1 MFAQHPVDDQ
11 TLKTHYLTSASLE
24 AKPTIMER
32 YTFARRALSAMPSTP
47 DDVVFLAAV
56 FVAFGSGALLLHW
69 IRRVR
74 DIGLQKQ
81 WHDAQMK
88 TFQEGFATFEQL
100 PQQLNAINACI
111 GELRE
116 KADGATDRFNTISD
130 RINDLSQ
137 NIDHLQTVRAGT
149 HDVKRPSTVQPTT
162 DVGSADANELVA
174 VKSHIKNLESKM
186 SEITKRKDELEQAN
200 ASLKEDL
207 ERATKS
213 DEEEQSDEYK
223 TLLMQ
228 NEELQTQ
235 VAQTERSLRILEQEK
250 ERVAANGDPAMKQ
263 QEEVI
268 KNYENELEGLEER
281 LALAQNDR
289 TTARDE
295 TTQMS
300 SELEEL
306 ESKLSTAQSDQ
317 DGMRKEN
324 GRLSSEVSELETSLS
339 SARSDQQRMVQE
351 IQNHLAVV
359 QRLRDDL
366 SSAEHERDQQR
377 EANESFAGLNESTR
391 QPEADQSAIVD
402 LKEKLKAET
411 LKSAD
416 LKVRNDVLT
425 KDIGKNEA
433 HIETMKAD
441 EVHNKQQLDRLTSQV
456 ESLERQKMD
465 LEATL
470 EEHSQ
475 AKESG
480 DQAEEHA
487 EGLQDNT
494 SSDASEQRGE
504 SQPDITKVSTSPQQ
518 SNTSGTAPDDSWVEV
533 AAQIPTAPDGR
544 PTTGDES
551 AEVDEALSPV
561 VKLPMAPAAEASG
574 RPATRKSWADD
585 DEQEFDPEIQK
596 FAARTASLPSTLSS
610 TNSPAQEN
618 PDSPAAKPQPTIDT
632 SVANNA
638 SGVTTPHSSASSLPA
653 GPSPTSEIVTALCRY
668 CNVDVPVEMI
678 QLPNGRRYVDW
689 PKHSRETGCKNRA
702 LGISSRPQSRGGSAS
717 PSSAG
722 FSPGGFHGNF
732 PNPNRSRP
740 DSRNSYGSGRG
751 SKPSSPVDMS
761 PGSRRGSFSPRGR
774 GGFEGR
780 GGHGRGRSSERSSPV
795 MNSPGTY
802 QSSDNGGDGRQYG
815 RGDRSRPSGG
825 GGDWRPHRFA
835 NDGNDRSSETY

>member
-1 MFAQHPVDDQ
+1 
-11 TLKTHYLTSASLE
+11 
-24 AKPTIMER
+24 MER
-32 YTFARRALSAMPSTP
+32 YAFARRALSAMPTTP

-81 WHDAQMK
+81 WHDAQMR
-88 TFQEGFATFEQL
+88 TLQEGFAAFEQL
-100 PQQLNAINACI
+100 PQQLNAINASI

-130 RINDLSQ
+130 RVNDLSQ
-137 NIDHLQTVRAGT
+137 HVDHLQTVGAGT

-162 DVGSADANELVA
+162 DASSADANELVA

-186 SEITKRKDELEQAN
+186 SEITKQKAVLEQAN
-200 ASLKEDL
+200 VSLKEDL

-213 DEEEQSDEYK
+213 DGEEKSDEYK

-235 VAQTERSLRILEQEK
+235 VTQTERSLRILEQEK
-250 ERVAANGDPAMKQ
+250 ERVAANGDPAIKQ
-263 QEEVI
+263 QEETI
-268 KNYENELEGLEER
+268 RNYENEIEGLEER

-295 TTQMS
+295 MTQMS

-317 DGMRKEN
+317 DEMRKEN
-324 GRLSSEVSELETSLS
+324 LSLSSEVSELETSLS
-339 SARSDQQRMVQE
+339 SARSDQQRMAQE

-377 EANESFAGLNESTR
+377 EANESLAGLNESTG

-441 EVHNKQQLDRLTSQV
+441 EVQNKQQLDRLTSQV

-475 AKESG
+475 AKESE
-480 DQAEEHA
+480 DQAEEHG
-487 EGLQDNT
+487 EGLQDNN
-494 SSDASEQRGE
+494 SSDTPEQRDE
-504 SQPDITKVSTSPQQ
+504 SQPDMTKLPTSPQQ

-533 AAQIPTAPDGR
+533 AAQPPTAPDGR
-544 PTTGDES
+544 PTTDGES

-574 RPATRKSWADD
+574 RPATGKSWADD
-585 DEQEFDPEIQK
+585 DGQDFDPEIQR
-596 FAARTASLPSTLSS
+596 FAARTASLPSAPSS
-610 TNSPAQEN
+610 INSPAQES
-618 PDSPAAKPQPTIDT
+618 PDSPAPKPQPTIDT
-632 SVANNA
+632 SMANNA
-638 SGVTTPHSSASSLPA
+638 SGATTPHSNASSLPV
-653 GPSPTSEIVTALCRY
+653 GPSPTSDTKQA
-668 CNVDVPVEMI
+668 
-678 QLPNGRRYVDW
+678 
-689 PKHSRETGCKNRA
+689 K
-702 LGISSRPQSRGGSAS
+702 
-717 PSSAG
+717 
-722 FSPGGFHGNF
+722 
-732 PNPNRSRP
+732 
-740 DSRNSYGSGRG
+740 
-751 SKPSSPVDMS
+751 
-761 PGSRRGSFSPRGR
+761 
-774 GGFEGR
+774 
-780 GGHGRGRSSERSSPV
+780 
-795 MNSPGTY
+795 
-802 QSSDNGGDGRQYG
+802 
-815 RGDRSRPSGG
+815 
-825 GGDWRPHRFA
+825 
-835 NDGNDRSSETY
+835 

>member
-1 MFAQHPVDDQ
+1 
-11 TLKTHYLTSASLE
+11 
-24 AKPTIMER
+24 MER
-32 YTFARRALSAMPSTP
+32 YPFARRALSAMPTTP

-56 FVAFGSGALLLHW
+56 FIAFGSGALLLDW

-74 DIGLQKQ
+74 EVGLQKQ
-81 WHDAQMK
+81 WHDAQMR
-88 TFQEGFATFEQL
+88 TLQEGFATFEQL
-100 PQQLNAINACI
+100 TQQLNAINASI

-137 NIDHLQTVRAGT
+137 NVDHLQTVGAGT

-162 DVGSADANELVA
+162 DVSSADANELVA
-174 VKSHIKNLESKM
+174 VKSHMKNLESKM

-200 ASLKEDL
+200 VSLKEDL
-207 ERATKS
+207 ERATRS
-213 DEEEQSDEYK
+213 DGEEQNDDYK

-281 LALAQNDR
+281 LASAQQDR
-289 TTARDE
+289 TRTRE
-295 TTQMS
+295 EMKQMS

-306 ESKLSTAQSDQ
+306 ESKLLTAQSDQ
-317 DGMRKEN
+317 NEMRQEN
-324 GRLSSEVSELETSLS
+324 NRLSSMISDLETSLS
-339 SARSDQQRMVQE
+339 SSRGDQQRMAYE
-351 IQNHLAVV
+351 IENHLAVV
-359 QRLRDDL
+359 NRLRDDL

-377 EANESFAGLNESTR
+377 EANERLAGLDEGTR
-391 QPEADQSAIVD
+391 QPGADQSTIIDD
-402 LKEKLKAET
+402 LKEKLEAES

-425 KDIGKNEA
+425 KDIGKNEVD
-433 HIETMKAD
+433 IETMKAD
-441 EVHNKQQLDRLTSQV
+441 EVQNKQQLDRLTSQV

-475 AKESG
+475 AKESE
-480 DQAEEHA
+480 DQAEEHG
-487 EGLQDNT
+487 EGPQESN
-494 SSDASEQRGE
+494 SSDAPEQREE
-504 SQPDITKVSTSPQQ
+504 SQPDMTKLPTSPQQ

-544 PTTGDES
+544 PTTGGES

-596 FAARTASLPSTLSS
+596 FAARTASLPSAPSS

-638 SGVTTPHSSASSLPA
+638 SGVLQH
-653 GPSPTSEIVTALCRY
+653 
-668 CNVDVPVEMI
+668 
-678 QLPNGRRYVDW
+678 
-689 PKHSRETGCKNRA
+689 
-702 LGISSRPQSRGGSAS
+702 
-717 PSSAG
+717 
-722 FSPGGFHGNF
+722 
-732 PNPNRSRP
+732 
-740 DSRNSYGSGRG
+740 
-751 SKPSSPVDMS
+751 
-761 PGSRRGSFSPRGR
+761 
-774 GGFEGR
+774 
-780 GGHGRGRSSERSSPV
+780 
-795 MNSPGTY
+795 
-802 QSSDNGGDGRQYG
+802 
-815 RGDRSRPSGG
+815 
-825 GGDWRPHRFA
+825 
-835 NDGNDRSSETY
+835 

>member
-1 MFAQHPVDDQ
+1 
-11 TLKTHYLTSASLE
+11 
-24 AKPTIMER
+24 MER
-32 YTFARRALSAMPSTP
+32 YTFARRALSAMPTTP

-81 WHDAQMK
+81 WHDAQIK
-88 TFQEGFATFEQL
+88 ILQEGFATFEQL
-100 PQQLNAINACI
+100 PQQLNAINASI

-116 KADGATDRFNTISD
+116 KADGATDRFNTICD

-137 NIDHLQTVRAGT
+137 NGDHLQTVGAGT
-149 HDVKRPSTVQPTT
+149 HDVKRPSIVQPTT
-162 DVGSADANELVA
+162 DVSSADANELMA

-200 ASLKEDL
+200 VSLKEDL

-213 DEEEQSDEYK
+213 DGEEQSDEYK
-223 TLLMQ
+223 TLLKQ

-268 KNYENELEGLEER
+268 KIYENDIEGLEER
-281 LALAQNDR
+281 LALAQKDR
-289 TTARDE
+289 TTAREE
-295 TTQMS
+295 TKQMS

-317 DGMRKEN
+317 DEMRKEN
-324 GRLSSEVSELETSLS
+324 LRLSSEVSELETSLS
-339 SARSDQQRMVQE
+339 SARSDQQRMAQE

-377 EANESFAGLNESTR
+377 EANESLAGLNENTG

-402 LKEKLKAET
+402 LKEKLKAES

-441 EVHNKQQLDRLTSQV
+441 EVQNKQQLDRLTSQV

-475 AKESG
+475 AKESE
-480 DQAEEHA
+480 DQAEEHG
-487 EGLQDNT
+487 EGLQDNN
-494 SSDASEQRGE
+494 SSDAPEQRDE
-504 SQPDITKVSTSPQQ
+504 SQPDMTKLPTSPQQ
-518 SNTSGTAPDDSWVEV
+518 SNKSGTAPDDSWVEV
-533 AAQIPTAPDGR
+533 AAQPPTAPDGK
-544 PTTGDES
+544 PTTDGES

-561 VKLPMAPAAEASG
+561 VKLPMAPVVEASG

-585 DEQEFDPEIQK
+585 DEQDFDPEIQR
-596 FAARTASLPSTLSS
+596 FAARTASLPSAPSS
-610 TNSPAQEN
+610 TNSPAQES
-618 PDSPAAKPQPTIDT
+618 PGSPAPKPQPTIDT

-638 SGVTTPHSSASSLPA
+638 SGATTPHSNASSLPV
-653 GPSPTSEIVTALCRY
+653 GPSPTSDTVTALCKY
-668 CNVDVPVEMI
+668 CDIDVPVDMI
-678 QLPNGRRYVDW
+678 QLPNGRRYLDW
-689 PKHSRETGCKNRA
+689 PKHSRETDLSPDKVRV
-702 LGISSRPQSRGGSAS
+702 SRGQ
-717 PSSAG
+717 
-722 FSPGGFHGNF
+722 GGF
-732 PNPNRSRP
+732 
-740 DSRNSYGSGRG
+740 
-751 SKPSSPVDMS
+751 K
-761 PGSRRGSFSPRGR
+761 
-774 GGFEGR
+774 
-780 GGHGRGRSSERSSPV
+780 
-795 MNSPGTY
+795 
-802 QSSDNGGDGRQYG
+802 
-815 RGDRSRPSGG
+815 
-825 GGDWRPHRFA
+825 
-835 NDGNDRSSETY
+835 

>member
-1 MFAQHPVDDQ
+1 
-11 TLKTHYLTSASLE
+11 
-24 AKPTIMER
+24 MER
-32 YTFARRALSAMPSTP
+32 YTFARRALSAMPTTP

-81 WHDAQMK
+81 WHDAQMR
-88 TFQEGFATFEQL
+88 TLQEGFATFEQL
-100 PQQLNAINACI
+100 PQQLNAINASI

-137 NIDHLQTVRAGT
+137 HVDHLQTIGAGT

-162 DVGSADANELVA
+162 DVSSADANELVA
-174 VKSHIKNLESKM
+174 VKSHMKNLESKM
-186 SEITKRKDELEQAN
+186 SEIIKQKDELEQAN
-200 ASLKEDL
+200 VSLKEDL

-213 DEEEQSDEYK
+213 DGEEQSDEYK

-235 VAQTERSLRILEQEK
+235 VTQTERSLRILEQEK

-263 QEEVI
+263 QEETI
-268 KNYENELEGLEER
+268 KNYENEIEGLEER

-306 ESKLSTAQSDQ
+306 ESKLLTAQSDQ
-317 DGMRKEN
+317 NEMRQEN
-324 GRLSSEVSELETSLS
+324 NRLTSMISDLETSLS
-339 SARSDQQRMVQE
+339 SSRSDQQRMAYE
-351 IQNHLAVV
+351 IENHLAVV
-359 QRLRDDL
+359 NRLRDDL
-366 SSAEHERDQQR
+366 SSAEHERDQQK
-377 EANESFAGLNESTR
+377 EANERLAGLDEGTR
-391 QPEADQSAIVD
+391 QPGADQSMIIDD
-402 LKEKLKAET
+402 LKEKLEAES
-411 LKSAD
+411 LKRAD
-416 LKVRNDVLT
+416 LEVRNDVLT

-441 EVHNKQQLDRLTSQV
+441 EAQNRQQLDGLTSQV

-475 AKESG
+475 AKES
-480 DQAEEHA
+480 
-487 EGLQDNT
+487 EGLQDNN
-494 SSDASEQRGE
+494 SSDASEQRDE
-504 SQPDITKVSTSPQQ
+504 SQPDITKLPTSPQQ

-544 PTTGDES
+544 PTTSGES

-574 RPATRKSWADD
+574 SPATRKSWADD
-585 DEQEFDPEIQK
+585 DEQQFDPEIQK
-596 FAARTASLPSTLSS
+596 FAARTASLPSAPSS
-610 TNSPAQEN
+610 TNSPAQES
-618 PDSPAAKPQPTIDT
+618 PGSPAPKPQPTIDT

-638 SGVTTPHSSASSLPA
+638 SGATTPHSNASSLPV
-653 GPSPTSEIVTALCRY
+653 GPSPTSDTVTALCK
-668 CNVDVPVEMI
+668 
-678 QLPNGRRYVDW
+678 L
-689 PKHSRETGCKNRA
+689 A
-702 LGISSRPQSRGGSAS
+702 
-717 PSSAG
+717 
-722 FSPGGFHGNF
+722 
-732 PNPNRSRP
+732 
-740 DSRNSYGSGRG
+740 
-751 SKPSSPVDMS
+751 
-761 PGSRRGSFSPRGR
+761 
-774 GGFEGR
+774 
-780 GGHGRGRSSERSSPV
+780 
-795 MNSPGTY
+795 
-802 QSSDNGGDGRQYG
+802 
-815 RGDRSRPSGG
+815 
-825 GGDWRPHRFA
+825 
-835 NDGNDRSSETY
+835 

>member
-1 MFAQHPVDDQ
+1 
-11 TLKTHYLTSASLE
+11 
-24 AKPTIMER
+24 MER
-32 YTFARRALSAMPSTP
+32 YTFARRALSAMPTTP

-56 FVAFGSGALLLHW
+56 FIAFGSGALLLDW

-74 DIGLQKQ
+74 DVGLQKQ
-81 WHDAQMK
+81 WHDAQMR
-88 TFQEGFATFEQL
+88 TLQEGFATLEQL
-100 PQQLNAINACI
+100 PQQLIAINASI

-137 NIDHLQTVRAGT
+137 SVGHLQTVGAGT
-149 HDVKRPSTVQPTT
+149 HDVKRSSIVQPTT
-162 DVGSADANELVA
+162 DASSADANELPVA

-200 ASLKEDL
+200 VSLKEDL
-207 ERATKS
+207 ERAIKS
-213 DEEEQSDEYK
+213 HGEEQSDEYK

-263 QEEVI
+263 QEETI
-268 KNYENELEGLEER
+268 KNYENEIEGLEER
-281 LALAQNDR
+281 LALAQKDR
-289 TTARDE
+289 ATAREE
-295 TTQMS
+295 TKQVS

-306 ESKLSTAQSDQ
+306 ERKLSTAQSDQ
-317 DGMRKEN
+317 DEMRKEN
-324 GRLSSEVSELETSLS
+324 VHLSSVVSELESSLS
-339 SARSDQQRMVQE
+339 SARSDQQRMTQE
-351 IQNHLAVV
+351 VENHLAVV
-359 QRLRDDL
+359 KRLRDDL

-377 EANESFAGLNESTR
+377 EANERLSGLDEGTR
-391 QPEADQSAIVD
+391 QSEAGQSAIVD
-402 LKEKLKAET
+402 ELKEKLKAES

-433 HIETMKAD
+433 RIETMKAD
-441 EVHNKQQLDRLTSQV
+441 EVQKKQQLGRLTSQV
-456 ESLERQKMD
+456 ESLERQKID

-475 AKESG
+475 AKESE
-480 DQAEEHA
+480 DQAEEHG
-487 EGLQDNT
+487 EGQQNNN
-494 SSDASEQRGE
+494 SSDASEQRDE
-504 SQPDITKVSTSPQQ
+504 PQPDITKLPTSPQQ
-518 SNTSGTAPDDSWVEV
+518 SNTSGTAPDDNWVEV
-533 AAQIPTAPDGR
+533 AAQIPTAPEGR
-544 PTTGDES
+544 PTTGGES

-585 DEQEFDPEIQK
+585 EEQEFDPEIQK
-596 FAARTASLPSTLSS
+596 FAARTASLPSTISS
-610 TNSPAQEN
+610 TNSPAQES
-618 PDSPAAKPQPTIDT
+618 PDSPAPKPQPTIDT
-632 SVANNA
+632 SVGNNA
-638 SGVTTPHSSASSLPA
+638 SDATTPHSSASSLPA
-653 GPSPTSEIVTALCRY
+653 GPSPTSEIVTALCKY
-668 CNVDVPVEMI
+668 CNIDVPVEMI
-678 QLPNGRRYVDW
+678 QLPNGRRYLDW
-689 PKHSRETGCKNRA
+689 PKHCRETGCNINAR
-702 LGISSRPQSRGGSAS
+702 GSFSRPQSRGGPGS

-751 SKPSSPVDMS
+751 SKPSSPVDLS
-761 PGSRRGSFSPRGR
+761 PGGRRGSFSPRGR

-795 MNSPGTY
+795 MNSPGSY
-802 QSSDNGGDGRQYG
+802 QSSDNGGDGGQYG

>member
-1 MFAQHPVDDQ
+1 
-11 TLKTHYLTSASLE
+11 
-24 AKPTIMER
+24 
-32 YTFARRALSAMPSTP
+32 MPSTP

-213 DEEEQSDEYK
+213 EGEEQSDEYK

-268 KNYENELEGLEER
+268 KNYENEIEGLEER
-281 LALAQNDR
+281 LALAQKDR
-289 TTARDE
+289 TTARDK

-306 ESKLSTAQSDQ
+306 ESKLLTAQSDQ
-317 DGMRKEN
+317 NEMRQEN
-324 GRLSSEVSELETSLS
+324 NRLSSMISDLETSLS
-339 SARSDQQRMVQE
+339 SSRSDQQRMAYE
-351 IQNHLAVV
+351 IENHLAVV
-359 QRLRDDL
+359 NRLRDDL
-366 SSAEHERDQQR
+366 SSAEHERDQQK
-377 EANESFAGLNESTR
+377 EANERLAGLDEGTR
-391 QPEADQSAIVD
+391 QPGADQSTIIDD
-402 LKEKLKAET
+402 LKEKLEAES
-411 LKSAD
+411 LKRAD
-416 LKVRNDVLT
+416 LEVRNDVLT

-441 EVHNKQQLDRLTSQV
+441 EAQNRQQLDGLTSQV

-475 AKESG
+475 AKESE
-480 DQAEEHA
+480 DQADEHG

-494 SSDASEQRGE
+494 FSDASEQRDE
-504 SQPDITKVSTSPQQ
+504 SQPDITKLPTSPQQ

-544 PTTGDES
+544 PTTGGES

-574 RPATRKSWADD
+574 SPGTRKSWAAG

-596 FAARTASLPSTLSS
+596 FAARTASLPSAHSS

-638 SGVTTPHSSASSLPA
+638 SGATTPHSNASSLPV
-653 GPSPTSEIVTALCRY
+653 GPSPTSDTVTALCKY
-668 CNVDVPVEMI
+668 CDIDVPVDMI
-678 QLPNGRRYVDW
+678 QLPN
-689 PKHSRETGCKNRA
+689 A
-702 LGISSRPQSRGGSAS
+702 
-717 PSSAG
+717 
-722 FSPGGFHGNF
+722 
-732 PNPNRSRP
+732 
-740 DSRNSYGSGRG
+740 
-751 SKPSSPVDMS
+751 
-761 PGSRRGSFSPRGR
+761 
-774 GGFEGR
+774 FER
-780 GGHGRGRSSERSSPV
+780 
-795 MNSPGTY
+795 
-802 QSSDNGGDGRQYG
+802 
-815 RGDRSRPSGG
+815 DRLQ
-825 GGDWRPHRFA
+825 
-835 NDGNDRSSETY
+835 E

>member
-1 MFAQHPVDDQ
+1 
-11 TLKTHYLTSASLE
+11 
-24 AKPTIMER
+24 MER
-32 YTFARRALSAMPSTP
+32 YTFARRALSAMPTTP

-56 FVAFGSGALLLHW
+56 FVAFFSGALLLDW

-74 DIGLQKQ
+74 DAGLQKQ
-81 WHDAQMK
+81 WHDAQMR
-88 TFQEGFATFEQL
+88 TLQEGFAAFEQL
-100 PQQLNAINACI
+100 PQQLNALNASI

-137 NIDHLQTVRAGT
+137 SVDHLQTVGAGT
-149 HDVKRPSTVQPTT
+149 HDVKRSSTVQPTT
-162 DVGSADANELVA
+162 DVSSADANELSVA

-200 ASLKEDL
+200 VSLKEDL

-213 DEEEQSDEYK
+213 HGEEQSDEYK

-263 QEEVI
+263 QEETI
-268 KNYENELEGLEER
+268 KNYENEIEGLEER
-281 LALAQNDR
+281 LASAQNDR

-295 TTQMS
+295 MKQMS

-306 ESKLSTAQSDQ
+306 ESKLLTAQSDQ
-317 DGMRKEN
+317 NEMQQEN
-324 GRLSSEVSELETSLS
+324 KRLSSMISDLETSLS
-339 SARSDQQRMVQE
+339 SSRSDQQRMAYE
-351 IQNHLAVV
+351 IENHLAVDK
-359 QRLRDDL
+359 RLRDDL

-377 EANESFAGLNESTR
+377 EANERLAGLDEGTR
-391 QPEADQSAIVD
+391 QPRADQSTTIDD
-402 LKEKLKAET
+402 LKEKLEAES

-441 EVHNKQQLDRLTSQV
+441 EVQNKQQLDRLTSQV

-494 SSDASEQRGE
+494 SSDASKQRDE
-504 SQPDITKVSTSPQQ
+504 SQPDITKLPTSPQQ

-551 AEVDEALSPV
+551 AEVGEALSPV
-561 VKLPMAPAAEASG
+561 VKLPMAPVAEASG
-574 RPATRKSWADD
+574 RLATRKSWADD
-585 DEQEFDPEIQK
+585 DEQEFDSEIQK
-596 FAARTASLPSTLSS
+596 FSARTASLPSALSS
-610 TNSPAQEN
+610 NNSPAQES

-632 SVANNA
+632 S
-638 SGVTTPHSSASSLPA
+638 
-653 GPSPTSEIVTALCRY
+653 
-668 CNVDVPVEMI
+668 
-678 QLPNGRRYVDW
+678 Q
-689 PKHSRETGCKNRA
+689 
-702 LGISSRPQSRGGSAS
+702 AS
-717 PSSAG
+717 P
-722 FSPGGFHGNF
+722 
-732 PNPNRSRP
+732 
-740 DSRNSYGSGRG
+740 
-751 SKPSSPVDMS
+751 
-761 PGSRRGSFSPRGR
+761 PRLIL
-774 GGFEGR
+774 
-780 GGHGRGRSSERSSPV
+780 
-795 MNSPGTY
+795 
-802 QSSDNGGDGRQYG
+802 
-815 RGDRSRPSGG
+815 
-825 GGDWRPHRFA
+825 
-835 NDGNDRSSETY
+835 